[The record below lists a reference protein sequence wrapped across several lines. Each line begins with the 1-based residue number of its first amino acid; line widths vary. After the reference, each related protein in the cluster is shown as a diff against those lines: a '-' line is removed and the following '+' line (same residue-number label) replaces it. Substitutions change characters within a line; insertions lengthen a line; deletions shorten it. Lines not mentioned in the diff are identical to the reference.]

1 MEDDGDDDGS
11 GEEDDGMDG
20 RRLYIQM
27 QSIIIIYYISSHC
40 YSLHARDI

>member
-1 MEDDGDDDGS
+1 MVQFLIMEDDGDGDGS

-27 QSIIIIYYISSHC
+27 RSIIII
-40 YSLHARDI
+40 

>member
-1 MEDDGDDDGS
+1 MEDDGDGDGDGS

-27 QSIIIIYYISSHC
+27 QSIVIIM
-40 YSLHARDI
+40 

>member
-1 MEDDGDDDGS
+1 MEGDGDGDGS

-27 QSIIIIYYISSHC
+27 QSIIVI
-40 YSLHARDI
+40 

>member
-1 MEDDGDDDGS
+1 MEDDGDGDGS

-27 QSIIIIYYISSHC
+27 QSIIIIW
-40 YSLHARDI
+40 

>member
-1 MEDDGDDDGS
+1 MEDDGDGDGS

-20 RRLYIQM
+20 RRSNIQM
-27 QSIIIIYYISSHC
+27 QIIIIVKYICSYC